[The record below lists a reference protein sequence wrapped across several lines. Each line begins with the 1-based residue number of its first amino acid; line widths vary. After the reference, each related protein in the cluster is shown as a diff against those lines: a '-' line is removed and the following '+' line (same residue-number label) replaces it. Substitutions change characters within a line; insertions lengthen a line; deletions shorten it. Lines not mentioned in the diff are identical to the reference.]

1 MVRRRANSK
10 PTPGRAA
17 TKATLSRAGGITSCT
32 TAGDRPESPRF
43 VLSETELIQRAQ
55 EGDPAAIREIYRT
68 YSPRVYAIVKRL
80 AGDDGLAED
89 WAQEAWVRIFR
100 ALGTFRGDA
109 RFTTWLHRIAVNSA
123 LHGRRWRERRVKHET
138 PIPETM
144 PVRARTEETLLRLRL
159 EQAMQQLPERMR
171 QVLVLHDVEGYTH
184 EDIGEFLGVTAGTSK
199 SQLFKARARMR
210 ELLRPAYE
218 SRVNGEEACL
228 T

>member
-1 MVRRRANSK
+1 V
-10 PTPGRAA
+10 
-17 TKATLSRAGGITSCT
+17 
-32 TAGDRPESPRF
+32 
-43 VLSETELIQRAQ
+43 SETELIQRAQ

-80 AGDDGLAED
+80 AADDGLAED

-100 ALGTFRGDA
+100 ALGTFRADA

-123 LHGRRWRERRVKHET
+123 LHGRRWRERRVRHET
-138 PIPETM
+138 PMLETM
-144 PVRARTEETLLRLRL
+144 PIRARSDETLLRMKL
-159 EQAMQQLPERMR
+159 EKAMQQLPERMR

-184 EDIGEFLGVTAGTSK
+184 EDIAEFLGVTAGTSK

-218 SRVNGEEACL
+218 ARVKGQETCL